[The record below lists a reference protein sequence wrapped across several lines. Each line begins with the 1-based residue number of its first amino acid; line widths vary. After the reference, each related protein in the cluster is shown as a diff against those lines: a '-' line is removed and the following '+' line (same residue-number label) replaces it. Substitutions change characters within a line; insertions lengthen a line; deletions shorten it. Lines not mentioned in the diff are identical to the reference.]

1 MNKTDLV
8 KSISELSGLNKKQS
22 ESALN
27 AFIASV
33 QGALKEGDKVVL
45 VGVGTFGT
53 KERSERTGRN
63 PQTGKEIVIPA
74 CLVPFFKAGKSLKD
88 MVNESK
94 KSKKSRK

>member
-33 QGALKEGDKVVL
+33 QGALKGGDKVVL
-45 VGVGTFGT
+45 VGFGTFGT

-63 PQTGKEIVIPA
+63 PQTGKEITIPA
-74 CLVPFFKAGKSLKD
+74 CMVPFFKAGKSLKD
-88 MVNESK
+88 MVNHNK
-94 KSKKSRK
+94 KSKKRR